1 MKTIDILLPIYNEP
15 LEYIKKSIES
25 ILNQTYTK
33 FKLIIILDSPTNFS
47 AIKYVDE
54 LKTKDQR
61 IVVIKN
67 EKNLGLVTS
76 LNKGIAYCTDEYVA
90 RMDADDISNPN
101 RLEKQIQYLEENNL
115 DFIGAN
121 AIGFS
126 KNDILYKTNLPV
138 DDILIKKKLKYG
150 NCFYHST
157 FFFKTEI
164 LEKIHYE
171 QALYCEDYLFTLRVN
186 ANNYK
191 MGNHPEYLLNYR
203 VNLNSISNSHSVE
216 QYVYAN
222 YLRNL
227 YKKNKNIDFSKFQKY
242 ILSSNCKKR
251 INKVGKFFNLKDKY
265 KTENNKLKKIFIFIK
280 MFFVSPNDFWFLSIS
295 KFMFNTRVSENDS
308 L

>member
-15 LEYIKKSIES
+15 LEFIKNSIES
-25 ILNQTYTK
+25 ILNQTYTQ
-33 FKLIIILDSPTNFS
+33 FKLIIILDSPTNYN

-54 LKTKDQR
+54 LKAKDQR
-61 IVVIKN
+61 VIVIKN
-67 EKNLGLVTS
+67 EKNLGLVNS

-90 RMDADDISNPN
+90 RMDADDISKLD
-101 RLEKQIQYLEENNL
+101 RLEKQIQYLEENKL

-126 KNDILYKTNLPV
+126 ENDILYKTNLPV

-164 LEKIHYE
+164 LKKIHYE
-171 QALYCEDYLFTLRVN
+171 QALYCEDYLFTLRVK

-191 MGNHPEYLLNYR
+191 MGNHPDYLLNYR

-222 YLRNL
+222 YIRKI
-227 YKKNKNIDFSKFQKY
+227 YRKNKNIDFSKFQQY
-242 ILSSNCKKR
+242 ILSKKCKKR
-251 INKVGKFFNLKDKY
+251 ISKVEIFFNLKDKY
-265 KTENNKLKKIFIFIK
+265 KAEKNKIKKIFIFIK
-280 MFFVSPNDFWFLSIS
+280 MFFISPNDFWFLSVS
-295 KFMFNTRVSENDS
+295 KFKFNTRVSENDC